1 MFSFFKKKENIH
13 EMNFKAQ
20 FANFRKKYAEEISAQ
35 DLDKYGKQF
44 GDVIDEVESKV
55 LKIVRDPKT
64 QVADNINYWETTVDQ
79 ILMTL
84 VDKVECGRYVY
95 RGMPAYETK
104 YFVAVYKKIVNDMYN
119 DGMINAEERKTAMNN
134 MTEVVKTNG

>member
-55 LKIVRDPKT
+55 LKLVRDPKT
-64 QVADNINYWETTVDQ
+64 QVADDINYWETTVDQ

-84 VDKVECGRYVY
+84 VDKVECGRYIY
-95 RGMPAYETK
+95 RGIPTYETK

-119 DGMINAEERKTAMNN
+119 DGMINAEERRIAINN

>member
-20 FANFRKKYAEEISAQ
+20 FANFRKKYSEEISAQ

-55 LKIVRDPKT
+55 LKLVRDPKT
-64 QVADNINYWETTVDQ
+64 QVADDINYWETTVDQ

-119 DGMINAEERKTAMNN
+119 DGMINAEEQKIALNN
-134 MTEVVKTNG
+134 MAEVVKTNG

>member
-20 FANFRKKYAEEISAQ
+20 FANFRKRYEKEINAKG
-35 DLDKYGKQF
+35 LDQYGKEF

-55 LKIVRDPKT
+55 LKLVADPKT
-64 QVADNINYWETTVDQ
+64 KIADNIKYWDTTVDQ

-95 RGMPAYETK
+95 RGVPMYETA
-104 YFVAVYKKIVNDMYN
+104 YFVAVYRTIVNDIYN
-119 DGMINAEERKTAMNN
+119 DGMINAEERDIALKN